1 MSQYL
6 TSYSPSLLSRFRY
19 CFIESRHVHEHKQT
33 ILNQKLKQTNLMTPN
48 AEGHALVKKM
58 ADGQPTCKAMNPGY
72 VNKFTSTQ
80 DTTACNTLRYENI
93 KRFD

>member
-6 TSYSPSLLSRFRY
+6 TSFSLSLLSRFRY
-19 CFIESRHVHEHKQT
+19 CFIESRHVHKHKQT
-33 ILNQKLKQTNLMTPN
+33 LLNQKLKQTNLMTPN
-48 AEGHALVKKM
+48 ALVKKM
-58 ADGQPTCKAMNPGY
+58 ADGQPTCKAVNPGY

-93 KRFD
+93 KRFN